1 MSRHPTKCGAA
12 ISPTFGPRGNG
23 ITWLS
28 CWIFA
33 RAGWW
38 AGRCRKSRTP
48 IWLSRRWIRLTSNEE
63 DLRAC
68 CFTQI
73 KGRRGNCWDNAPMER
88 VFRSL
93 KTEWIPTMGY
103 RMAQEAQRDISH
115 FLMHRYNWVRP
126 HQFNGGLASKK
137 NLTSCPGLVD
147 HYTSRALQVGF
158 FATSLLAIA
167 ETRYVWSPKE
177 RLFLTG
183 YSERANWSYPLR
195 RHVGVLRE

>member
-63 DLRAC
+63 ELRAC

-73 KGRRGNCWDNAPMER
+73 KGRRGNCWDANGAR
-88 VFRSL
+88 VPQLENGMDTDHGLQNGSRSPARYQPL
-93 KTEWIPTMGY
+93 LDASVQLGSPPSI
-103 RMAQEAQRDISH
+103 QR
-115 FLMHRYNWVRP
+115 
-126 HQFNGGLASKK
+126 
-137 NLTSCPGLVD
+137 
-147 HYTSRALQVGF
+147 RA
-158 FATSLLAIA
+158 
-167 ETRYVWSPKE
+167 
-177 RLFLTG
+177 
-183 YSERANWSYPLR
+183 
-195 RHVGVLRE
+195 GVEEKLNVVSGIC